1 MYFFI
6 ILFYW
11 LCAEEKPKSDGL
23 YFVSHKCL
31 SVAGRSHCGS
41 FAVCDVSHASYQG
54 VKATWLMGM
63 GKGTELNSIS
73 VEETKRTRSY
83 LPLNDVKTFGEY
95 RCTVSWNNAGS
106 ATFKTLLEGKLQ
118 T

>member
-1 MYFFI
+1 
-6 ILFYW
+6 
-11 LCAEEKPKSDGL
+11 
-23 YFVSHKCL
+23 
-31 SVAGRSHCGS
+31 
-41 FAVCDVSHASYQG
+41 
-54 VKATWLMGM
+54 MGM